1 MSNIYSRFFSL
12 IKQINNTGVAIT
24 KEEVIED
31 FTSGRTNSLKSLDFR
46 EFQELERQ
54 LIARVSNVK
63 TASDFKN
70 DPRDAQRKAII
81 SQFKSI
87 GRSASNAID
96 WAEKYG
102 VNGVKKRFNDY
113 DASELFILTKNAE
126 KVKNDYIVS
135 VNKKLL

>member
-1 MSNIYSRFFSL
+1 MAHNYSRFFSL
-12 IKQINNTGVAIT
+12 IKQINSTGVALT

-31 FTSGRTNSLKSLDFR
+31 FTNGKTTSLKALKHF
-46 EFQELERQ
+46 ELQELERQ
-54 LIARVSNVK
+54 LIARLNNTK
-63 TASDFKN
+63 TAKDFKS

-87 GRSASNAID
+87 GRTAKDAIA

-102 VNGVKKRFNDY
+102 VNGIKKMFNDY

-126 KVKNDYIVS
+126 KVKSDFIKS